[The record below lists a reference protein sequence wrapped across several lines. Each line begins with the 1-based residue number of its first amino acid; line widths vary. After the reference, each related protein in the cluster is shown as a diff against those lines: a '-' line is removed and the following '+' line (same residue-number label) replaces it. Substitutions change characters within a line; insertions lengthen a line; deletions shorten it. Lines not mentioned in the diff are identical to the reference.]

1 MPGAIHCGRRV
12 APAQR
17 FAYDLDGARV
27 VAPVARVRA
36 RARRAR
42 RARRRARCA
51 RRATARVDSDPV
63 RSSSA
68 AARARKL
75 EDEQV
80 RAAGAALDAIKPG
93 GETARSGLGDGTKPF
108 PAKTLD
114 GGVGPNANDAN
125 APADAAARNGYFRK

>member
-1 MPGAIHCGRRV
+1 MASTGRALSRLSRAFARAHVARGAAPGA
-12 APAQR
+12 APGAP
-17 FAYDLDGARV
+17 GARPL
-27 VAPVARVRA
+27 AWTLTRFE
-36 RARRAR
+36 
-42 RARRRARCA
+42 
-51 RRATARVDSDPV
+51 
-63 RSSSA
+63 SSNA

-93 GETARSGLGDGTKPF
+93 GETSRSGLGDGTKPF

-125 APADAAARNGYFRK
+125 APADAAARF